1 MPVKAVQMVIGTK
14 FHGLQRPNGLRC
26 KNMCIVIYPFKS
38 SGSHLRE
45 YDLIRLSVANT
56 TNKNARGCTTIHTTN
71 RWINT
76 MHISHKS
83 SGVVCLSLV
92 FY

>member
-1 MPVKAVQMVIGTK
+1 MSSKSSNGHQRNFTACD
-14 FHGLQRPNGLRC
+14 GLNGLRC
-26 KNMCIVIYPFKS
+26 KNMCISIYLFKS

-56 TNKNARGCTTIHTTN
+56 TNKNERGCTTIHTTN

-83 SGVVCLSLV
+83 SGVVSLSLV
-92 FY
+92 FH